1 MPTKSC
7 CWSTR
12 RAAVDRDTRRIL
24 DRLAERGRKS
34 ILALNKIDL
43 VRRDT
48 LLGLAAELSRAGH
61 FDPVFMISGLN
72 GDGVEDLKRHLAAAV
87 PPGPWLFP
95 EDQLSDAPERLIA
108 AEVTREQVF
117 LQLHDELPYASTVET
132 ESWDDRRD
140 GSVRIE
146 QVIYVERQS
155 QRAIVLGEGGQR
167 IKAIGARARAE
178 LEQMLER
185 RVHLFLFVKVRQNWG
200 EDRERFE
207 ALGLDLR
214 RLMEWRDTAFVVAVR
229 RHGESALI
237 VELLTREHGRHLGLV
252 RGGQSPKARAI
263 LQPGNEVAAAWR
275 GRLTEHLGTI
285 ACELVRAHAARFIDD
300 PDRLAGLAAATA
312 LIAATLPEREPH
324 ADVFASFCHAARRAR
339 FGGRLAGALCR
350 MGVRPAG
357 STRLRSRS
365 DPLRRD
371 RSHHRP
377 RLCLAPHRTRGV
389 ARGGPPYP

>member
-1 MPTKSC
+1 MAEGEPQAPTRCGYVALIGAPNAGKSTLLNRLVGRKLAIVTPKAQTTRSRLLGIAIEGPAQIVFVDTPGIFAPRRRLDRAMVSAA
-7 CWSTR
+7 WSGAEDADETVLLVD
-12 RAAVDRDTRRIL
+12 AARGIDRDTRRIL

-34 ILALNKIDL
+34 VLALNKIDL

-48 LLGLAAELSRAGH
+48 LLGLAAALSRAGR

-72 GDGVEDLKRHLAAAV
+72 GDGVEDLKHYLAAAV
-87 PPGPWLFP
+87 PAGPWLFP

-132 ESWDDRRD
+132 ESWEDRRD

-155 QRAIVLGEGGQR
+155 QRAIVLGDRGQR

-207 ALGLDLR
+207 ALGLDY
-214 RLMEWRDTAFVVAVR
+214 D
-229 RHGESALI
+229 I
-237 VELLTREHGRHLGLV
+237 
-252 RGGQSPKARAI
+252 
-263 LQPGNEVAAAWR
+263 
-275 GRLTEHLGTI
+275 
-285 ACELVRAHAARFIDD
+285 
-300 PDRLAGLAAATA
+300 
-312 LIAATLPEREPH
+312 
-324 ADVFASFCHAARRAR
+324 
-339 FGGRLAGALCR
+339 
-350 MGVRPAG
+350 
-357 STRLRSRS
+357 
-365 DPLRRD
+365 
-371 RSHHRP
+371 
-377 RLCLAPHRTRGV
+377 
-389 ARGGPPYP
+389 